1 MIEPSAAGAL
11 AGIRVIDLSR
21 VLGGPFC
28 SQWLADH
35 GADVIK
41 IEPPQGDETRAWGPP
56 FKAGTAS
63 YFLGVNRNKR
73 GLALD
78 LAQESGRE
86 VLLRLLEDADLL
98 IENFK
103 PGAMEKWGLGY
114 QEILKARFP
123 RLVHCRISG
132 FGATGPLRGMPGY
145 DAVVQAYAGLMSVNG
160 DAGSGPMRM
169 GIAVVDIATGI
180 SAGFGILMALLE
192 RERSGLGQYVDTSL
206 FDTAISLLHPHAANW
221 FLNGQTPTRTG
232 NAHANVAPYD
242 KFETGTC
249 AIFLGIGNDRQFA
262 RLCAALG
269 RPELARDSRFS
280 SNAER
285 SENRDHLRAELEGP
299 LRGLDGAALC
309 DRLLR
314 DGVPAGPVLEVPEV
328 LNHPQTRER
337 EMVVELDDY
346 RGTGI
351 PIKLSRTPGS
361 VRRPPPE
368 FGADGRE
375 ILAEAGYSDAQID
388 SLIKAGVVLEKP
400 RPPPS

>member
-1 MIEPSAAGAL
+1 MTAVL
-11 AGIRVIDLSR
+11 DGIRVLDFGRYIA
-21 VLGGPFC
+21 GPFC
-28 SQWLADH
+28 AALLGDL
-35 GADVIK
+35 GAEVIR
-41 IEPPQGDETRAWGPP
+41 IERVGGGEDRFVTPVTEDGQGAM
-56 FKAGTAS
+56 
-63 YFLGVNRNKR
+63 FLQCNRNKR

-78 LAQESGRE
+78 LAQEAGRE

-114 QEILKARFP
+114 QAVLKARFP

-132 FGATGPLRGMPGY
+132 FGATGPLKGMPGY

-160 DAGSGPMRM
+160 EAESGPLRM
-169 GIAVVDIATGI
+169 GIALVDITTGI
-180 SAGFGILMALLE
+180 AAGFGILMALLE
-192 RERSGLGQYVDTSL
+192 REKSGFGQYVDTSL
-206 FDTAISLLHPHAANW
+206 FDTAISLLHPYAANW

-242 KFETGTC
+242 KFETKTC

-262 RLCAALG
+262 RLCAALE
-269 RPELARDSRFS
+269 RPELAEDSRFA
-280 SNAER
+280 SNAGR
-285 SENRDHLRAELEGP
+285 SENRTDLRAELDGP
-299 LRGLDGAALC
+299 LRSLDGAALC

-328 LNHPQTRER
+328 LNHPQTRAR
-337 EMVVELDDY
+337 EMVVELDGY

-361 VRRPPPE
+361 LRRPPPE

-375 ILAEAGYSDAQID
+375 ILAQAGYSDTRID
-388 SLIKAGVVLEKP
+388 SLIEAGVVLEKP
-400 RPPPS
+400 RLPPS